1 MTVASNENSVTP
13 RTLVGTAT
21 LMSTSHGRSD
31 LQNVAAAPS
40 EARPP
45 QTLPPEPVTIC
56 LNASE
61 AHITARVLRT
71 LPLSLPQKHDREKR
85 QAAAGTINQM

>member
-1 MTVASNENSVTP
+1 MTVAGDENSVTP

-21 LMSTSHGRSD
+21 LTSTSHGRSY
-31 LQNVAAAPS
+31 LQNVAATPS

-45 QTLPPEPVTIC
+45 QTVPLEPVTVC

-61 AHITARVLRT
+61 AHIKARVLRT
-71 LPLSLPQKHDREKR
+71 LPLSLPQKHDMEKKTSSAR
-85 QAAAGTINQM
+85 NC